1 MVAVNS
7 RAEKAREISGF
18 DGELGRSVNRICTFA
33 TLITRGTYRVL
44 HFSTGWATMY
54 PPNFEYYAPKT
65 VQEAIGLLDQHQGE
79 AKVLAGGQSL
89 IGMMKLRLA
98 QPAAL
103 IDINRIPD
111 LAYIREEDSSLV
123 IGALTRTAELGRSD
137 LVRARYPLLAD
148 AAGEIADPTVRN
160 WGTVGGNVSHGDP
173 GNDLPACMMALGAEF
188 RVEGPKGAR
197 AVPARQFYQDSFVT
211 VLQPNEVLTQVRIP
225 QAVPGAGGAYSK
237 MERKVGDFA
246 TAAVAV
252 QLGLGKSGSIDLAG
266 IGLTNVGPTAI
277 FASAASEFLT
287 GKTGTDADLR
297 RAGDLAADASRPF
310 PDNRGPVEFKKEMVR
325 VWTRRTAARAL
336 ARARGGK

>member
-1 MVAVNS
+1 
-7 RAEKAREISGF
+7 
-18 DGELGRSVNRICTFA
+18 
-33 TLITRGTYRVL
+33 
-44 HFSTGWATMY
+44 MY

-111 LAYIREEDSSLV
+111 LAYIREEEAALV

-137 LVRARYPLLAD
+137 VIRGRYPILSD
-148 AAGEIADPTVRN
+148 ASAEIADPTVRN
-160 WGTVGGNVSHGDP
+160 WGTVGGNLSHGDP
-173 GNDLPACMMALGAEF
+173 GNDLPACMLALGAEY
-188 RVEGPKGAR
+188 RAEGPKGAR
-197 AVPARQFYQDSFVT
+197 MIPARQFYQDSFVT
-211 VLQPNEVLTQVRIP
+211 ALQSNEVLTQVRIP
-225 QAVPGAGGAYSK
+225 RAGPGTGSAYSK

-252 QLGLGKSGSIDLAG
+252 QLKVGKGGSIDAAG

-277 FASAASEFLT
+277 FAAAASEFLT
-287 GKTGTDADLR
+287 GKTGSDSDLK
-297 RAGDLAADASRPF
+297 RAGELAADASRPF
-310 PDNRGPVEFKKEMVR
+310 PDNRGPVEFKKDMVR
-325 VWTRRTAARAL
+325 VWTRRTIAHALGRAK
-336 ARARGGK
+336 GGP

>member
-1 MVAVNS
+1 
-7 RAEKAREISGF
+7 
-18 DGELGRSVNRICTFA
+18 
-33 TLITRGTYRVL
+33 
-44 HFSTGWATMY
+44 MY

-111 LAYIREEDSSLV
+111 LAYIREEEAALV
-123 IGALTRTAELGRSD
+123 IGALTRTAELGRSEV
-137 LVRARYPLLAD
+137 VRARYPVLSD
-148 AAGEIADPTVRN
+148 AAAEIADPTVRN

-173 GNDLPACMMALGAEF
+173 GNDLPACMMALGAEY
-188 RVEGPKGAR
+188 RAEGPKGAR
-197 AVPARQFYQDSFVT
+197 TIPARQFYQDSFVT
-211 VLQPNEVLTQVRIP
+211 ALRPNEVLTQVRIP
-225 QAVPGAGGAYSK
+225 RAGPGTGSAYSK

-252 QLGLGKSGSIDLAG
+252 QLRVGKGGSIDLAG

-277 FASAASEFLT
+277 YAAAASEFLM
-287 GKTGTDADLR
+287 GKMGTDPDLK
-297 RAGDLAADASRPF
+297 RAGELASDASRPF
-310 PDNRGPVEFKKEMVR
+310 PDNRGPVEFKKDMVR
-325 VWTRRTAARAL
+325 VWTRRTIAHAL
-336 ARARGGK
+336 ARAKGGK